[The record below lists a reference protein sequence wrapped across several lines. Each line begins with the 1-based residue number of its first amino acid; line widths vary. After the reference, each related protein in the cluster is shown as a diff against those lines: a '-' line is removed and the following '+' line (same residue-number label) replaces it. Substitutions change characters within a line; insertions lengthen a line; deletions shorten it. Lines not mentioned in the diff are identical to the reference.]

1 VKRKRQLKMCFIPHE
16 EVSSALPIFC
26 EPISLL
32 ELAVLRLSPVYY
44 GLSVPAGDGSCVV
57 IIPGLLGTDLV
68 LLELHAWLSRLGYRP
83 YFSGMG
89 IAADCP
95 HVARA
100 APGRHYQARVRG
112 NQAPGA
118 PGRPQLGRRIRPIRG
133 CPHARPRRVGYHA
146 GYAVSRTYRARRS
159 AGVGQPSPPM
169 DSAAVRE
176 PARMV
181 QHQPVLVRVR
191 PVPAPQMAFIGGA
204 DGALHPGR
212 RDRRLALL
220 PDRRPGI
227 GRGGSGH
234 AHRPHLQPGRL
245 CVHRRAPVRE
255 TPQVHFKSMM
265 LQRERPKTPSSR
277 VFFNP

>member
-1 VKRKRQLKMCFIPHE
+1 MIFSLHQELIIEDHLVLARNVDPEKGETVKRKRQLKMRFIPHE

-44 GLSVPAGDGSCVV
+44 GLSVPAGDGSRVV

-133 CPHARPRRVGYHA
+133 CPHARPRR
-146 GYAVSRTYRARRS
+146 RRS
-159 AGVGQPSPPM
+159 L
-169 DSAAVRE
+169 RWL
-176 PARMV
+176 R
-181 QHQPVLVRVR
+181 R
-191 PVPAPQMAFIGGA
+191 FA
-204 DGALHPGR
+204 DLSCTAQCWGWA
-212 RDRRLALL
+212 
-220 PDRRPGI
+220 
-227 GRGGSGH
+227 
-234 AHRPHLQPGRL
+234 
-245 CVHRRAPVRE
+245 
-255 TPQVHFKSMM
+255 T
-265 LQRERPKTPSSR
+265 
-277 VFFNP
+277 